1 MFKVYTIK
9 DIDEICDLVKNKSA
23 VFGMKTDT
31 VYGIMCSAYD
41 KKAIDKIYEIKNR
54 DKNKPLGIFVNK
66 NILYKD
72 NIKNIINI
80 DKFDYELFLNM
91 ANKYW
96 EGAVTFILPKN
107 KNNQCLNYLS
117 DNDKIGLRAPNTK
130 IIIDIINNINT
141 PLAQTSLN
149 ISGEKEV
156 ESFDELIEKFSDK
169 LDFAIK
175 IEDDKYDNIPSSII
189 EITESDYKIIRK
201 GNIIIND

>member
-66 NILYKD
+66 NILYND
-72 NIKNIINI
+72 NIKNIIDI

-117 DNDKIGLRAPNTK
+117 NNDKIGLRAPNTK

-149 ISGEKEV
+149 ISGEKAV